1 MSHEIEKGTT
11 GKGELVYVGAVPW
24 HTLGWQCEAGATG
37 QDMKIK
43 AGLNWQIELR
53 ELAFMLPGATGDM
66 VNPLS
71 HYRAVTRSDNDRV
84 FGVVTKW
91 WNPVQNDQIVDFF
104 QAYCEAGHATMEA
117 VGALKGGAVVWALAK
132 LGAEAS
138 KKLLGVDVVEG
149 YVLMATSHDQSMVTT
164 ARGTQVRAICANT
177 IGAAMRDH
185 VGSQNI
191 VRTSHTKKWT
201 KDVEAQAQ
209 KQLGIMIEDLAYT
222 NELAEKLAKVHID
235 DDGRLEFVEQLL
247 LKQGTVLDAVV
258 EAQQPAGSVLDQI
271 IAKTDKPLSREDRL
285 GRIGKAILHAIVESP
300 GADLLTAKGTLWGA
314 VNGATWYADHERGTS
329 EDTRLR
335 AAWFGDGSELK
346 NDALSVAAEM
356 AGVN

>member
-1 MSHEIEKGTT
+1 MGHQIENGVT
-11 GKGELVYVGAVPW
+11 GKGELAYVGSVPW
-24 HTLGWQCEAGATG
+24 HRLGWQCEDGATG
-37 QDMKIK
+37 QELKIK
-43 AGLNWQIELR
+43 AGLNWQVELR
-53 ELAFMLPGATGDM
+53 DLAFMLPGASGEM
-66 VNPLS
+66 VSPLANFK
-71 HYRAVTRSDNDRV
+71 AVTRSDNDKV

-104 QAYCEAGHATMEA
+104 QAYCDAGHARMEA

-132 LGAEAS
+132 LGTEAS
-138 KKLLGVDVVEG
+138 KKILGVDVVEG

-191 VRTSHTKKWT
+191 VRISHSKKWT
-201 KDVEAQAQ
+201 KEIEAQAQ

-222 NELAEKLAKVHID
+222 NELAEKLAKVRID
-235 DDGRLEFVEQLL
+235 EEGRLEFVEKLL
-247 LKQGTVLDAVV
+247 LQQGTLLDVIV
-258 EAQQPAGSVLDQI
+258 EAQQPGGSVLDQV
-271 IAKTDKPLSREDRL
+271 IAKTDKALSREDRL
-285 GRIGKAILHAIVESP
+285 GRVGKAILQAIVDSP
-300 GADLLTAKGTLWGA
+300 GADLLSAKGTLWGA

-335 AAWFGDGSELK
+335 SAWFGDSNTLK
-346 NDALSVAAEM
+346 NDAMLVAAKM